1 MFPCFLQR
9 SIVFFH
15 TPFSSNSHMMDFFLQ
30 FMTYSVCNL
39 SIRVQEKRDDTEEE
53 ALQNKGAD
61 SSAPHH
67 APNPQSSVLGATSEV
82 TQFGPL
88 FHICS
93 NSQRTCLQF
102 VTYSVAICVFTGEN
116 K

>member
-1 MFPCFLQR
+1 
-9 SIVFFH
+9 
-15 TPFSSNSHMMDFFLQ
+15 MMDFFLQ

-61 SSAPHH
+61 SSAPQH

-82 TQFGPL
+82 TQLGPL